1 MQIVIRDSKACR
13 HFHRNAV
20 KGEVNGTFSGCA
32 IKHAPTLLD
41 GKDEAFNPKECSLL
55 RIFLFDITF

>member
-1 MQIVIRDSKACR
+1 MQIVIRDSRACT

-32 IKHAPTLLD
+32 IKQAPTLLD
-41 GKDEAFNPKECSLL
+41 GKDEAFSPKESSLL
-55 RIFLFDITF
+55 RIFLFYFTF